1 MAGIQNL
8 KGLAKAEKYYTD
20 YGTRAKELRAQGN
33 RVIGYISALSPV
45 EILTASGVVPFRL
58 KGNVEEAITKG
69 DAYMETIVCPFVRN
83 VFDSAIKGKFHFID
97 GMVLPHQ
104 CDSLDRTSDIWRDYL
119 NLSYFH
125 FLNVPHVTDEPSI
138 EFMKE
143 ILRLFISTIEDFTGN
158 KITVDSLK
166 KAISLHNENR
176 RLMRSLYDLRKSN
189 PPLITG
195 SEMMK
200 VLVAAMGLPVYES
213 IELIK
218 EIIEDVKGRK
228 PLTDGQRKR
237 IMLIGDQI
245 DSVIIT
251 DTIEKAGAYLVM
263 DDISI
268 GSKMYWQD
276 VDEDK
281 EPILALAERYLRKLK
296 IPTTFV
302 DTGGTYEENL
312 NARFGHMRKYIE
324 EFNVEG
330 AILFIYKYCDPY
342 GFEVPAI
349 KSYIEAVAVDVLY
362 LEDEYSISSLAR
374 MKTRI
379 EAFLEMIA

>member
-245 DSVIIT
+245 DSAVIT
-251 DTIEKAGAYLVM
+251 DTIEK
-263 DDISI
+263 
-268 GSKMYWQD
+268 
-276 VDEDK
+276 
-281 EPILALAERYLRKLK
+281 
-296 IPTTFV
+296 
-302 DTGGTYEENL
+302 
-312 NARFGHMRKYIE
+312 GHTIVSMP
-324 EFNVEG
+324 FP
-330 AILFIYKYCDPY
+330 F
-342 GFEVPAI
+342 
-349 KSYIEAVAVDVLY
+349 
-362 LEDEYSISSLAR
+362 
-374 MKTRI
+374 
-379 EAFLEMIA
+379 FLLP